1 MNCIIGIRLST
12 SYLYANVFFYPYIF
26 VIVFKDPHTRTMLFY
41 LYLLEEMGIRG
52 LWTYIRSSGG
62 NLSVY
67 ELHNQPLV
75 IDAENFAAVCYREAA
90 LRCEFGGEY
99 LAFKSYVQSLLK
111 EFSICGV
118 EPIFV
123 FGGCHPKEGT
133 KLDTLMKRNKEYF
146 KQLSSAL
153 LIAKSTY
160 STELKID
167 IAPRLNRNVLVEIL
181 RESSIRYIACEREA
195 DISTAELAVYLQCP
209 VTSNDSDFFIYR
221 PNDNNQVYNFIPF
234 STISRY
240 SMKRSVPCSICKRNG
255 VPCYFISCSILNNS
269 GPFSKLKYPMLPL
282 FAILIGNDMISNI
295 RLPTIIDSLIRTSN
309 LRSSSYYQIRID
321 AIFNWLLS
329 FRDMEEPLS
338 LVLSLY
344 SKNERDGIEKTIRLG
359 ISDYVLNSSGE
370 NLARELGFSTK
381 HNISLSVSLSSK
393 MGNLNIQDP
402 TTCRGSYCEDVC
414 KFSKPVLERNDNDE
428 DSIFHRWPKE
438 LVRRFI
444 FLDLTPSLFD
454 HMYVRNGAFSRLV
467 MEDIKI
473 PNSLDECMSKMRS
486 AINGLIY
493 GLENHLGT
501 NGKLCGMENECVT
514 EYRRNVDGDL
524 TKILISVKP
533 LKPPSAET
541 PELSFLSFFA
551 KIFNV
556 NLEKDF
562 KPLEIQGLA
571 ILLVLWFRC
580 SSHAQNEAKN
590 IKTSPVAL
598 ALSCCTIAMN
608 SNREFLGRN
617 PDGDGG
623 FVNSIH
629 THLDKCAD
637 VAKSTCCQE
646 VNKRCFCIEQVHQLN
661 ELQSMATGLK
671 HLVAMIEVLCPFYMS
686 NSNKFDGCSHF
697 RNPFISFYPFWM
709 LFASGRLLYWISRLL
724 QNIDPSERFHKVMS
738 EWLPKLLIRT
748 NSVREQEDCASK
760 DLTKLFNLI
769 DKLNC

>member
-1 MNCIIGIRLST
+1 MFSSILT
-12 SYLYANVFFYPYIF
+12 FLL
-26 VIVFKDPHTRTMLFY
+26 LF
-41 LYLLEEMGIRG
+41 LKIPILISSCFIHLLEEMGIRG
-52 LWTYIRSSGG
+52 LWTYIESSGG

-67 ELHNQPLV
+67 ELHKQPLV
-75 IDAENFAAVCYREAA
+75 IDAENFATACYREAA
-90 LRCEFGGEY
+90 LQCEFGGEY

-153 LIAKSTY
+153 RDVKSTC
-160 STELKID
+160 STELNID

-181 RESSIRYIACEREA
+181 RESSVRYIACEREA
-195 DISTAELAVYLQCP
+195 DISTAELAVHLQCP
-209 VTSNDSDFFIYR
+209 VTSGDSDFFIYR

-240 SMKRSVPCSICKRNG
+240 SKKRSVPCSICKRSG
-255 VPCYFISCSILNNS
+255 ASCYFMSCSILNNS

-282 FAILIGNDMISNI
+282 FAILVGNDMISNI
-295 RLPTIIDSLIRTSN
+295 RLPTIIDSLIRTSK
-309 LRSSSYYQIRID
+309 LQRKSYYQRRID
-321 AIFNWLLS
+321 AIFNWLLR
-329 FRDMEEPLS
+329 FRDIEEPLS

-344 SKNERDGIEKTIRLG
+344 SENERDGIGKTIRLR
-359 ISDYVLNSSGE
+359 ISDYLLNSSGE
-370 NLARELGFSTK
+370 NLARELGFSTA
-381 HNISLSVSLSSK
+381 HNISSSVSLSSK
-393 MGNLNIQDP
+393 MGNLSIQDP
-402 TTCRGSYCEDVC
+402 TTYRGSYCEDASKFC
-414 KFSKPVLERNDNDE
+414 KPILKRNDDDE

-438 LVRRFI
+438 LIRRFR
-444 FLDLTPSLFD
+444 FLDLIPSLFD
-454 HMYVRNGAFSRLV
+454 HMYVRNGAFSRLL

-473 PNSLDECMSKMRS
+473 PSSLDECMSKMRS

-501 NGKLCGMENECVT
+501 SGKLCGMENECVI
-514 EYRRNVDGDL
+514 EYRRNLNGDF
-524 TKILISVKP
+524 TKTLMSMKP

-541 PELSFLSFFA
+541 PELSFLSFFS
-551 KIFNV
+551 KLFNV

-562 KPLEIQGLA
+562 KPREIQGLA
-571 ILLVLWFRC
+571 ILLILWFRC

-608 SNREFLGRN
+608 SNREFFGRN
-617 PDGDGG
+617 RDVDGD
-623 FVNSIH
+623 FANSIR

-637 VAKSTCCQE
+637 VAKSNCCQE
-646 VNKRCFCIEQVHQLN
+646 VNKRSFCIEQVHQLN

-686 NSNKFDGCSHF
+686 NSNKFDSCSHF

-724 QNIDPSERFHKVMS
+724 QNIDPSERFHKVLN

-748 NSVREQEDCASK
+748 NTGREQEDRASK

-769 DKLNC
+769 DKLNS

>member
-1 MNCIIGIRLST
+1 MVLKITERPMRHCGV
-12 SYLYANVFFYPYIF
+12 NV
-26 VIVFKDPHTRTMLFY
+26 K
-41 LYLLEEMGIRG
+41 EMGIRG
-52 LWTYIRSSGG
+52 LWTYIESSGG
-62 NLSVY
+62 NLSTY
-67 ELHNQPLV
+67 ELHKQPLV
-75 IDAENFAAVCYREAA
+75 IDAENFATACYREAA
-90 LRCEFGGEY
+90 LQCEFGGEY

-153 LIAKSTY
+153 LIAKSTC
-160 STELKID
+160 STELNID
-167 IAPRLNRNVLVEIL
+167 VAPRLNRNVLVEIL

-195 DISTAELAVYLQCP
+195 DISTAELAVHLQCP
-209 VTSNDSDFFIYR
+209 VTSGDSDFFIYR
-221 PNDNNQVYNFIPF
+221 PNDNYQVYNFIPF

-240 SMKRSVPCSICKRNG
+240 SKKRSVPCSICKRSG
-255 VPCYFISCSILNNS
+255 APCYVMSCSILNNS

-282 FAILIGNDMISNI
+282 FAILVGNDMISNI
-295 RLPTIIDSLIRTSN
+295 RLPTIIDSLIRTSK
-309 LRSSSYYQIRID
+309 LQRKSYYQRRID

-329 FRDMEEPLS
+329 FRDIEEPLS

-344 SKNERDGIEKTIRLG
+344 EENERDGIEETIRLG
-359 ISDYVLNSSGE
+359 ISDYVLSSSGE
-370 NLARELGFSTK
+370 NLARELGFSTE
-381 HNISLSVSLSSK
+381 HNISSSVSLSSK
-393 MGNLNIQDP
+393 MGNLSIQDP
-402 TTCRGSYCEDVC
+402 TTYRGSYREDAS
-414 KFSKPVLERNDNDE
+414 KFSKPVLERNDDDDE

-438 LVRRFI
+438 LIRRFR
-444 FLDLTPSLFD
+444 FLDLIPSMFD
-454 HMYVRNGAFSRLV
+454 HMYVRNGAFSRLL

-473 PNSLDECMSKMRS
+473 PNSLNECMSKMRS

-501 NGKLCGMENECVT
+501 SEKLCGMENECVI
-514 EYRRNVDGDL
+514 EYRRNLNGDF
-524 TKILISVKP
+524 TKTLMSMKP

-541 PELSFLSFFA
+541 PELSFLSFFS
-551 KIFNV
+551 KLFNV

-562 KPLEIQGLA
+562 KPREIQGLA

-617 PDGDGG
+617 RDVDGD
-623 FVNSIH
+623 FANSIR

-637 VAKSTCCQE
+637 VAKSNCCQE
-646 VNKRCFCIEQVHQLN
+646 VNKRSFCIEQVHQLN

-686 NSNKFDGCSHF
+686 NSNKFDSCSHF

-724 QNIDPSERFHKVMS
+724 QNIDPSERFHKVLN

-748 NSVREQEDCASK
+748 NYGREQEDCASK

-769 DKLNC
+769 DKLNS

>member
-1 MNCIIGIRLST
+1 M
-12 SYLYANVFFYPYIF
+12 
-26 VIVFKDPHTRTMLFY
+26 VFKITERAMRHCGVNLK
-41 LYLLEEMGIRG
+41 EMGIRG
-52 LWTYIRSSGG
+52 LWTYIESSGG

-75 IDAENFAAVCYREAA
+75 IDAENFATACYREAA
-90 LRCEFGGEY
+90 LQCEFGGEY

-153 LIAKSTY
+153 LIAKSTC
-160 STELKID
+160 STELNID

-195 DISTAELAVYLQCP
+195 DISTAELAVHLQCP
-209 VTSNDSDFFIYR
+209 VTSGDSDFFIYR
-221 PNDNNQVYNFIPF
+221 PNDNNQAYHFIPF
-234 STISRY
+234 STVSRY
-240 SMKRSVPCSICKRNG
+240 SKKRSVPCSICKRSG
-255 VPCYFISCSILNNS
+255 APCYVMSCSILNNS

-282 FAILIGNDMISNI
+282 FAILVGNDMISNI
-295 RLPTIIDSLIRTSN
+295 RLPTIIDSLIRTSK
-309 LRSSSYYQIRID
+309 LQRKSYYQRRID

-329 FRDMEEPLS
+329 FRDIEEPLS

-344 SKNERDGIEKTIRLG
+344 EENERDGIEETIRLG
-359 ISDYVLNSSGE
+359 ISDYVLSSSGE
-370 NLARELGFSTK
+370 NLARELGFSTE
-381 HNISLSVSLSSK
+381 HNISSSVSLSSK
-393 MGNLNIQDP
+393 MGNLSIQDP
-402 TTCRGSYCEDVC
+402 TTYRGSYCEDAS
-414 KFSKPVLERNDNDE
+414 KFSKPIFERNDE
-428 DSIFHRWPKE
+428 DSMFHRWPKE
-438 LVRRFI
+438 LIRRFR
-444 FLDLTPSLFD
+444 FLDLIPSLFD
-454 HMYVRNGAFSRLV
+454 HMYVRNGAFSRLL

-473 PNSLDECMSKMRS
+473 PNSLNECMSKMRS

-501 NGKLCGMENECVT
+501 NGKLCGMENECVI
-514 EYRRNVDGDL
+514 EYRRNLNGDF
-524 TKILISVKP
+524 TKTLMSMKP

-541 PELSFLSFFA
+541 PGLSFLSFFS
-551 KIFNV
+551 KLFNV

-562 KPLEIQGLA
+562 KPLEIQGLG
-571 ILLVLWFRC
+571 ILLILWFRC

-617 PDGDGG
+617 RDVDGD
-623 FVNSIH
+623 FANFIR

-637 VAKSTCCQE
+637 VAKSNCCQE
-646 VNKRCFCIEQVHQLN
+646 VNKRSFCIEQVHQLN

-686 NSNKFDGCSHF
+686 NSNKFDSCSHF

-724 QNIDPSERFHKVMS
+724 QNIDPSERFHKVMN

-748 NSVREQEDCASK
+748 NSGREQEGCASK

-769 DKLNC
+769 DKLNS

>member
-1 MNCIIGIRLST
+1 M
-12 SYLYANVFFYPYIF
+12 
-26 VIVFKDPHTRTMLFY
+26 VFKITERAMTHCGVNVK
-41 LYLLEEMGIRG
+41 EMGIRG
-52 LWTYIRSSGG
+52 LWTYIEISGG

-111 EFSICGV
+111 EYSICGV

-146 KQLSSAL
+146 KQLASAL
-153 LIAKSTY
+153 LIAKSTC
-160 STELKID
+160 STELNID

-195 DISTAELAVYLQCP
+195 DISTAELAVHLQCP
-209 VTSNDSDFFIYR
+209 VTSGDSDFFIYR

-240 SMKRSVPCSICKRNG
+240 SKRSVPCSICKRSG
-255 VPCYFISCSILNNS
+255 ASCYFMLCSILNNS

-282 FAILIGNDMISNI
+282 FAILVGNDMISNI
-295 RLPTIIDSLIRTSN
+295 RLPTIIDSLIHTSK
-309 LRSSSYYQIRID
+309 LQRKSYYQRRID

-329 FRDMEEPLS
+329 FRDIEEPLS

-344 SKNERDGIEKTIRLG
+344 SENERDGIGKTIRLG
-359 ISDYVLNSSGE
+359 ISDYVLSSSGE
-370 NLARELGFSTK
+370 NLARELGFSTE
-381 HNISLSVSLSSK
+381 HNISSSVSLSSK
-393 MGNLNIQDP
+393 MGNLSIQDP
-402 TTCRGSYCEDVC
+402 TTCRGSYCEDAS
-414 KFSKPVLERNDNDE
+414 KFSKPILERNDDE

-438 LVRRFI
+438 LIRRFR
-444 FLDLTPSLFD
+444 FLDLIPSLFD
-454 HMYVRNGAFSRLV
+454 HMYVRNGAFSRLL

-473 PNSLDECMSKMRS
+473 PSSLDECMSKMRS

-501 NGKLCGMENECVT
+501 SGKLCGMENECVT
-514 EYRRNVDGDL
+514 EYRRNVDGDF
-524 TKILISVKP
+524 TKTLMSMKP
-533 LKPPSAET
+533 LKPPSAKT
-541 PELSFLSFFA
+541 PELSFLSFFS
-551 KIFNV
+551 KLFNV

-571 ILLVLWFRC
+571 ILLILWFRC

-617 PDGDGG
+617 RDVDGD
-623 FVNSIH
+623 FANSIR

-637 VAKSTCCQE
+637 VAKSNCCQD
-646 VNKRCFCIEQVHQLN
+646 VNKRSFCIEQVHQLN
-661 ELQSMATGLK
+661 ESQSMATGLK

-686 NSNKFDGCSHF
+686 NSNKFDSCSHF

-724 QNIDPSERFHKVMS
+724 QNIDPSERFHKVMN

-748 NSVREQEDCASK
+748 NTGREQEDCASK

-769 DKLNC
+769 DKLNS

>member
-1 MNCIIGIRLST
+1 MFSSILT
-12 SYLYANVFFYPYIF
+12 FLL
-26 VIVFKDPHTRTMLFY
+26 LF
-41 LYLLEEMGIRG
+41 LKIPILISSCFIHLLEEMGIRG
-52 LWTYIRSSGG
+52 LWTYIESSGG

-75 IDAENFAAVCYREAA
+75 IDAENFATACYREAA

-133 KLDTLMKRNKEYF
+133 KLNTLMKRNKEYF

-153 LIAKSTY
+153 LIAKSTC
-160 STELKID
+160 STELDID

-195 DISTAELAVYLQCP
+195 DISTAELAVHLQCL
-209 VTSNDSDFFIYR
+209 VTSGDSDFFIYR

-240 SMKRSVPCSICKRNG
+240 SKKRSVPCSICKRSG
-255 VPCYFISCSILNNS
+255 ASCYFMSCSILNNS

-282 FAILIGNDMISNI
+282 FAILVGNDMISNI
-295 RLPTIIDSLIRTSN
+295 RLPTIIDSLIHTSK
-309 LRSSSYYQIRID
+309 LQRKSYYQRRID

-329 FRDMEEPLS
+329 FRDIEEPLS

-344 SKNERDGIEKTIRLG
+344 SENERDGIGKTIRLG
-359 ISDYVLNSSGE
+359 ISDYVLSSSGE
-370 NLARELGFSTK
+370 NLARELGFSTE
-381 HNISLSVSLSSK
+381 HNISSSVSLSSK
-393 MGNLNIQDP
+393 MGNLSIQDP
-402 TTCRGSYCEDVC
+402 TTCRGSYCEDAS
-414 KFSKPVLERNDNDE
+414 KFSKPILERNDDDDE

-438 LVRRFI
+438 LIRRFR
-444 FLDLTPSLFD
+444 FLDLIPSLFD
-454 HMYVRNGAFSRLV
+454 HMYVRNGAFSRLL

-473 PNSLDECMSKMRS
+473 PSSLDECMSKMRS

-514 EYRRNVDGDL
+514 EYRRNVDGDF
-524 TKILISVKP
+524 TKTLMSMKP

-541 PELSFLSFFA
+541 PELSFLSFFS
-551 KIFNV
+551 KLFNV

-562 KPLEIQGLA
+562 KPLEIQALA
-571 ILLVLWFRC
+571 ILLILWFRC

-617 PDGDGG
+617 RDVDGD
-623 FVNSIH
+623 FANSIR

-637 VAKSTCCQE
+637 VAKSNCCQE
-646 VNKRCFCIEQVHQLN
+646 VNKRSFCIEQVHQLN

-686 NSNKFDGCSHF
+686 NSNKFDSCSHF

-724 QNIDPSERFHKVMS
+724 QNIDPSERFHKVMN

-748 NSVREQEDCASK
+748 NTGREQEDCASK

-769 DKLNC
+769 DKLNS